1 MVGLAQETD
10 DGLWGIQAMKT
21 KGVKSPGGRALPA
34 EADPFELAHEGSRT
48 ILLISRDERLYG
60 SLRSFANR
68 NALMVVR
75 TGEQAAALSVLR
87 ATKALAVLVDL
98 DLPGH
103 TAREITE
110 LLLDVPNCPSV
121 ILVTGQPGRVDMR
134 TAIGAGSLL
143 NKHDS
148 PCHLFERIEQAL
160 ERGRENRPECNANQR
175 VLLRWL
181 RPSECGE
188 QNTPVYRF
196 WGINE

>member
-1 MVGLAQETD
+1 
-10 DGLWGIQAMKT
+10 MKT
-21 KGVKSPGGRALPA
+21 KAVKRPVGGALSG

-48 ILLISRDERLYG
+48 ILLISRDERLYE

-75 TGEQAAALSVLR
+75 TGEKAAALAVLR
-87 ATKALAVLVDL
+87 ATKAVAVLVDL
-98 DLPGH
+98 DLPRH
-103 TAREITE
+103 TAWEITE

-121 ILVTGQPGRVDMR
+121 ILVTGQPGQVDMR

-148 PCHLFERIEQAL
+148 PCHLFESIEQAL
-160 ERGRENRPECNANQR
+160 EKGGENQPECNANQR
-175 VLLRWL
+175 VLLQLL
-181 RPSECGE
+181 RPSPWGE
-188 QNTPVYRF
+188 QNTPVHRF